1 MGRLNGQVV
10 IITGASAG
18 IGEASARMLA
28 GEGATLVLTARRAE
42 RLEALAGELTARGAR
57 VLPVVGDITSPG
69 DRQRLVSEA
78 MNAFGR
84 IDALVNNAGYGQRG
98 PIEIVPVEAIRRN
111 FEVNV
116 FSLIALTQLVI
127 PIMRAQGSG
136 RIVNIASV
144 AGRIARAFSS
154 VYDATKHAVEAF
166 SDGMRYELARFGIKV
181 IAIEP
186 GFILTEFIDAANRA
200 SREVMEQPGVYGE
213 AMRRGS
219 DMVNR
224 FRWFAGKPPDIA
236 RLVVKALVSRHPKA
250 RYAAPGHA
258 KLALAMKRWLPARVF
273 DAIIRGR

>member
-1 MGRLNGQVV
+1 MARLDGQVV
-10 IITGASAG
+10 IITGASSG

-28 GEGATLVLTARRAE
+28 NEGATLVLTARRAG
-42 RLEALAGELTARGAR
+42 RLEALASELSARSAR
-57 VLPVVGDITSPG
+57 VLPVAGDVTSPS
-69 DRQRLVSEA
+69 DRQRLISEA
-78 MNAFGR
+78 MRAFGR

-127 PIMRAQGSG
+127 PIMRAQGNG

-144 AGRIARAFSS
+144 AGHVARAFSS
-154 VYDATKHAVEAF
+154 VYDATKHALEAL
-166 SDGMRYELARFGIKV
+166 SDGMRYELAPLGIKV
-181 IAIEP
+181 IVIEP
-186 GFILTEFIDAANRA
+186 GFILTEFVDVANQV
-200 SREVMEQPGVYGE
+200 SRDVTENAGVYGE

-224 FRWFAGKPPDIA
+224 FRWFAGRPPDIA
-236 RLVVKALVSRHPKA
+236 RLVVKALVLRHPRA

-258 KLALAMKRWLPARVF
+258 KLALALKRWLPARVF
-273 DAIIRGR
+273 DAIISKR